1 MKDKYNTVR
10 GHITVECIDSTGKI
24 VDRFEN
30 KNLIMDTARIAMAG
44 IAAGV
49 STATPINA
57 FSIGTEG
64 HVTGDFLTPKKEV
77 DGFVSSRN
85 NLFSDELNSYNYTIS
100 FTPPGTTSG
109 MCTILNEP
117 DSGSTVHIN
126 MVNSEVEYTITIPE
140 QSANSGNQ
148 NNISVFTEAALFAGG
163 NIFSMKCFPA
173 KIKESTVS
181 LRIIWKIIF

>member
-1 MKDKYNTVR
+1 MKDKYKTIR
-10 GHITVECIDSTGKI
+10 GHITVECINKGGEVI
-24 VDRFEN
+24 DRFEN
-30 KNLIMDTARIAMAG
+30 KNLIMDSARVAMAG

-64 HVTGDFLTPKKEV
+64 HVTGDFLTPKQEV
-77 DGFVSSRN
+77 DGFVSSRT
-85 NLFSDELNSYNYTIS
+85 NLFSSELNSYNYTIS
-100 FTPPGTTSG
+100 FEPPGTTSG
-109 MCTILNEP
+109 VCSVLSEP

-173 KIKESTVS
+173 KIKEPTVS